1 MRLFSVLLVMFLSFH
16 LSSAEKFKGKY
27 GRDYFVKLPEN
38 FNPEKKYWLFV
49 IVHGHK
55 GNGEK
60 TIGRASKY
68 AFKDQCITVAPSF
81 PWDPKMGGY
90 YQMLGGNSDK
100 QLLDIFKNL
109 GAKYKLH
116 DRMLLW
122 GHSGGSQFTHRFAM
136 THHKVVLAC
145 ASSSGG
151 SWGKADRK
159 GKYLPFA
166 ISCGEKDT
174 KKSVSSAPM
183 GRLDWYRSFRQQM
196 IKSKMFF
203 IGKVRP
209 GEGHGA
215 GPWCTSITNE
225 LFNLASTGM
234 YPSQKEA
241 FDKEVDKIHEMIK
254 SGDSKKALSEISRLK
269 SFRMP
274 KLEYKDA
281 PVDDTDE
288 AQQKKYKKTVNEYGF
303 TGSKDSE
310 KYLKDRF
317 NYYLKEVLT
326 PELQSLLK
334 K

>member
-1 MRLFSVLLVMFLSFH
+1 MRLLSILLFMFLSFY
-16 LSSAEKFKGKY
+16 LSGVEKFTGKY
-27 GRDYFVKLPEN
+27 GRDYFVELPEN

-49 IVHGHK
+49 LVHGHK

-60 TIGRASKY
+60 TIGKIKKY
-68 AFKDQCITVAPSF
+68 QFKDECITVAPSF

-100 QLLDIFKNL
+100 QLLDIFKTL
-109 GAKYKLH
+109 GEKYKLH

-122 GHSGGSQFTHRFAM
+122 GHSGGAQFTHRFAM
-136 THHKVVLAC
+136 AHHKTVLAC

-151 SWGKADRK
+151 SWGKAEKRAS
-159 GKYLPFA
+159 YIPFA

-183 GRLDWYRSFRQQM
+183 GRLDWYRSFRQGM
-196 IKSKMFF
+196 IKSNMFF

-215 GPWCTSITNE
+215 GPWCTNITND
-225 LFNLASTGM
+225 LFKLASTGV
-234 YPSQKEA
+234 YPNQKESL
-241 FDKEVDKIHEMIK
+241 DKEVGKIREIIK
-254 SGDSKKALSEISRLK
+254 SGDSKSALLEISRLK
-269 SFRMP
+269 SFRLP
-274 KLEYKDA
+274 TLEYKEV

-288 AQQKKYKKTVNEYGF
+288 AQQKKFKKSVNEYGF
-303 TGSKDSE
+303 TGSKGSE
-310 KYLKDRF
+310 KYLKERF
-317 NYYLKEVLT
+317 EYYLNETLI
-326 PELQSLLK
+326 PELQKNLK